1 MKNWKIPLYK
11 IDSTESDIRI
21 ISKVIKRGM
30 DWASGPEVETFEKSL
45 ANYVGS
51 KYCIT
56 FNSGTSALHASLLAL
71 DLKGNN
77 EIIVPS
83 FSFISTAN
91 CTLMVNAIPRFAD
104 IEMETYGIDPYKVK
118 TVISKKTKAIIP
130 VHYSGIPCKIHQLE
144 ELTNSKKIIMIEDC
158 AESLGSSINNRKVG
172 TFGKLSIFSFAA
184 NKVLTTGEGGAITTN
199 SKKLFEKLKLI
210 RSHGRLEIKNYFSTI
225 EKPNYIQLGYNWRMS
240 SITAALGIS
249 QLERIEKLIILR
261 RKNAHYISREL
272 QKFKQISVPKEPS
285 GYRHVYQLYSIEF
298 HNFRLRNK
306 MMRHLA
312 KKGIMSKVYF
322 DPIHLTKYYKKMG
335 YGKIKLDVTENIS
348 KKILS
353 LPIYPGL
360 TKEEMNYMIDSI
372 KEFMEEEKNQSK
384 LYF

>member
-1 MKNWKIPLYK
+1 MK
-11 IDSTESDIRI
+11 
-21 ISKVIKRGM
+21 
-30 DWASGPEVETFEKSL
+30 
-45 ANYVGS
+45 
-51 KYCIT
+51 
-56 FNSGTSALHASLLAL
+56 
-71 DLKGNN
+71 
-77 EIIVPS
+77 
-83 FSFISTAN
+83 
-91 CTLMVNAIPRFAD
+91 
-104 IEMETYGIDPYKVK
+104 
-118 TVISKKTKAIIP
+118 
-130 VHYSGIPCKIHQLE
+130 
-144 ELTNSKKIIMIEDC
+144 
-158 AESLGSSINNRKVG
+158 INNFIF
-172 TFGKLSIFSFAA
+172 TKLYIFPVILS
-184 NKVLTTGEGGAITTN
+184 LN
-199 SKKLFEKLKLI
+199 SNQLFEKLKLI
-210 RSHGRLEIKNYFSTI
+210 RPHGQLEIKNYYSTI

-249 QLERIEKLIILR
+249 QLERIEKIIILR

-272 QKFKQISVPKEPS
+272 QKFKQIRVPKEPS
-285 GYRHVYQLYSIEF
+285 GYKHAYQLYSIEF

-353 LPIYPGL
+353 LPLYLGL